1 MTVRGEPTWQPISAL
16 PTIAMLI
23 DEGLRDARGHYATL
37 LEARPK
43 PYVLD
48 DATIARV
55 NRVNA
60 EGLEYCDVYDEQLR
74 RWRSERLTDAQQRET
89 VRLQNASRELRLVLT
104 QILALAD
111 ELATGTIER
120 QLSKSDAELGL
131 ELGVATCSGPGV
143 DA

>member
-1 MTVRGEPTWQPISAL
+1 VTVRGEPTWQPISAL

-23 DEGLRDARGHYATL
+23 DEGLRDARERYATL
-37 LEARPK
+37 VEAQPK

-55 NRVNA
+55 KRVNA
-60 EGLEYCDVYDEQLR
+60 QGLEYCDVYDEQLR
-74 RWRSERLTDAQQRET
+74 RWRNERLTDARQRVT
-89 VRLQNASRELRLVLT
+89 VRLQNATRVLRLVLT

-111 ELATGTIER
+111 ELATDTIER

-131 ELGVATCSGPGV
+131 EHLLRSYPPR
-143 DA
+143 